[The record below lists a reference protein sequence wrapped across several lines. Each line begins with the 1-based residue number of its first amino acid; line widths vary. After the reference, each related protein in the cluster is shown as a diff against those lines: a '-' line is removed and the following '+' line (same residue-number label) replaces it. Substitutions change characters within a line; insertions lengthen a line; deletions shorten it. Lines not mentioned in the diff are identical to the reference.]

1 MSRRSA
7 GGRTRAVRYSRPSAQ
22 GHRVGPHRALLLLHR
37 LDRTRLVGVD
47 HLTGLAFALLERD
60 PAKTTLEQRANRL
73 DVAARA
79 HQFLLTGAPPIQVA
93 DCRSVLAALVK
104 IVRLRANL
112 LTV

>member
-1 MSRRSA
+1 MMRSYVTQERRGSHPR
-7 GGRTRAVRYSRPSAQ
+7 GEVQPPSAQ

-93 DCRSVLAALVK
+93 DCRSVL
-104 IVRLRANL
+104 
-112 LTV
+112 